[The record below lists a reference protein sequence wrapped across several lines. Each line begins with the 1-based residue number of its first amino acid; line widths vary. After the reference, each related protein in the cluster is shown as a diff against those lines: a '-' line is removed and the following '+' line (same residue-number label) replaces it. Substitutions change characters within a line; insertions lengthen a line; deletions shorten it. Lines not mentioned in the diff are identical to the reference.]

1 MRADPVNNA
10 RPPDAQPAAA
20 STPPGP
26 GPIRPRR
33 LRRTEALRALVRET
47 RLHPSMLVAP
57 MFVRPGSGV
66 REPIASMPGVA
77 RLSPDLAAE
86 EAARLAE
93 LGVGGV
99 ILFGLPDAKDALGT
113 EASADDGIVQDAF
126 RRIRALELP
135 LVTIADTC
143 LCEYT
148 DHGHCGPLG
157 RRRVR
162 RQRRRAR
169 PARRDRRQPGA
180 GRRRHRGAERD
191 DGRPGG
197 GDPDGARRRRA
208 SARPRSWPTRPK
220 HASAFYGPF
229 REAADS
235 APAFG
240 DRRGYQMDPANGREA
255 LREMA
260 LDVAE
265 GADILLVKPALPGL
279 DLIAA
284 ARARF
289 DVPIAAYQVS
299 GEYAMLAAAAERGWL
314 DGQRAMTEAVTAIV
328 RAGAGIVITYAAADL
343 ATWLR
348 EGDERRRAD
357 LHPGARPRARSRLA
371 PPDRRRAASGWE
383 PLR

>member
-1 MRADPVNNA
+1 MTLDLEAPTRV
-10 RPPDAQPAAA
+10 AA
-20 STPPGP
+20 PGQPGP
-26 GPIRPRR
+26 LAIRPRR
-33 LRRTEALRALVRET
+33 LRRTPALRALVRET
-47 RLHPSMLVAP
+47 RLDPAMFVAP
-57 MFVRPGSGV
+57 LFVRPGSGV
-66 REPIASMPGVA
+66 REPIASMPGQA

-99 ILFGLPDAKDALGT
+99 ILFGLPEAKDAFGSG
-113 EASADDGIVQDAF
+113 ASADDGIVQEAL

-148 DHGHCGPLG
+148 DHGHCGPL
-157 RRRVR
+157 
-162 RQRRRAR
+162 A
-169 PARRDRRQPGA
+169 
-180 GRRRHRGAERD
+180 
-191 DGRPGG
+191 
-197 GDPDGARRRRA
+197 PDGSVDNDAAIVRLADIAVTQARAGADIVAPSAMIDGQVGAIRA
-208 SARPRSWPTRPK
+208 ALDAEGFNQTAIMAYASK

-255 LREMA
+255 LREMD

-279 DLIAA
+279 DLVAA

-289 DVPIAAYQVS
+289 DLPIAAYQVS
-299 GEYAMLAAAAERGWL
+299 GEFAMIVAASERGWL
-314 DGQRAMTEAVTAIV
+314 DGRRAMTEAVTAIV
-328 RAGAGIVITYAAADL
+328 RAGAGIVITYAAADI

-348 EGDERRRAD
+348 EEPER
-357 LHPGARPRARSRLA
+357 
-371 PPDRRRAASGWE
+371 
-383 PLR
+383 

>member
-1 MRADPVNNA
+1 MTLDLEAP
-10 RPPDAQPAAA
+10 A
-20 STPPGP
+20 STGLTASAESRPV
-26 GPIRPRR
+26 RPRR
-33 LRRTEALRALVRET
+33 LRRTPALRALVRET

-57 MFVRPGSGV
+57 LFVQPGIG
-66 REPIASMPGVA
+66 RRDPIGSMPGQA
-77 RLSPDLAAE
+77 RLSADLAAK

-99 ILFGLPDAKDALGT
+99 ILFGLPESKDPLGS
-113 EASADDGIVQDAF
+113 EASTEGGIVQDAF

-148 DHGHCGPLG
+148 DHGHCGPIAADGSVDNDAAL
-157 RRRVR
+157 VR
-162 RQRRRAR
+162 LAETAVAQARA
-169 PARRDRRQPGA
+169 GA
-180 GRRRHRGAERD
+180 DIVAPSAMMDGQVAAIRAALDAE
-191 DGRPGG
+191 GFGQT
-197 GDPDGARRRRA
+197 AIMAYA
-208 SARPRSWPTRPK
+208 SK

-255 LREMA
+255 MREMA

-284 ARARF
+284 ARDRF
-289 DVPIAAYQVS
+289 DLPIAAYQVS
-299 GEYAMLAAAAERGWL
+299 GEFAMIAAAAERGWL
-314 DGQRAMTEAVTAIV
+314 DGRRAMTEAVTGIV

-348 EGDERRRAD
+348 DER
-357 LHPGARPRARSRLA
+357 
-371 PPDRRRAASGWE
+371 
-383 PLR
+383 